1 MALTINDD
9 SAIGFALIA
18 LDRSSNSRL
27 KSMMR
32 LLTGKR
38 INKASDT
45 PARIHRVVKINLGL
59 EGVKTASRNLPLG
72 SLKRM
77 PQTQV
82 YLKFHP

>member
-45 PARIHRVVKINLGL
+45 PARIQRVVKINLGIK
-59 EGVKTASRNLPLG
+59 GVKTASRNLPLG

-77 PQTQV
+77 PQTQA